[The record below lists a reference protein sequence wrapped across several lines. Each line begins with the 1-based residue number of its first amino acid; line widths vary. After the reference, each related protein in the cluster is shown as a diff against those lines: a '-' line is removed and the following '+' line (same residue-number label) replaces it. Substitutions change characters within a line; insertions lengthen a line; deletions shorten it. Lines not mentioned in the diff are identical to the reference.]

1 MSTSNY
7 TGQCVVVFG
16 AASLQQYIFQS
27 NRLKENIGA
36 SYLAKRC
43 LEGDLIATIRQLRYP
58 VYTAS
63 WDMYKNM
70 ARDVH
75 ENAGFLRPQS
85 QIIGLNS
92 WRKPVELIYVGGGN
106 AALLFKNRDIAE
118 EIVKFW
124 SRRLLKSAPGLRVI
138 VGYGEVKDLL
148 APAYRTALEDLT
160 RCEEALP
167 FGATLAGLPVV
178 RNCISTGLAA
188 SRQSREPYE
197 TDQWIS
203 EPASRKRDAVDRNDT
218 TVEINSVL
226 NEGQK
231 FALQPE
237 KDLGGSEG
245 QSYVA
250 VVHADGNGMGKLLN
264 QVIDEPQGEEQFL
277 HNLRAFSAS
286 VSHQSLQ
293 ALLATLQHFQ
303 NKLPKL
309 KADLTVNT
317 ANVFPIRPIVFGGD
331 DLTFVCD
338 GRLGL
343 YLAAYYLRE
352 FTERKIMVLG
362 KPEYVDACAGV
373 AIVPTKFPF
382 AQAYGFADELCGLAK
397 TYRRDEKNSR
407 GSWLDFQIIQAGITS
422 SIATLRETQYRSL
435 EGGHQL
441 DNRPY
446 EVLKKKTEKPQG
458 WDAFEQIIQGFKSK
472 KWPRSRAKGLIQA
485 LAQGPIVTKQFVE
498 AAKWRNIE
506 LPRHN
511 GMVPTTYDTGWIN
524 ENRTP
529 YFDPLEALDFYI
541 TIDTKDANEE
551 EQT

>member
-7 TGQCVVVFG
+7 AGQCVVVFS

-36 SYLAKRC
+36 SYLAKRS
-43 LEGDLIATIRQLRYP
+43 LEQDLIETIQLSDYSISTKGWKA
-58 VYTAS
+58 YTDKVSGAS
-63 WDMYKNM
+63 GSIPKL
-70 ARDVH
+70 DVPID
-75 ENAGFLRPQS
+75 NDADA
-85 QIIGLNS
+85 N
-92 WRKPVELIYVGGGN
+92 LIYVGGGN
-106 AALLFKNRDIAE
+106 AALLCKNKKVAI
-118 EIVKFW
+118 EIVKAW
-124 SRRLLKSAPGLRVI
+124 SRILLNTAPGLRVI
-138 VGYGEVKDLL
+138 VGYSEVKNSL
-148 APAYRTALEDLT
+148 AAAYRTALEDLT

-178 RNCISTGLAA
+178 RNCTSTGLAA

-203 EPASRKRDAVDRNDT
+203 EPAARKRQAADQNDATN
-218 TVEINSVL
+218 EINSAL
-226 NEGQK
+226 KEGQR
-231 FALQPE
+231 FAIQPE

-245 QSYVA
+245 QSYIA
-250 VVHADGNGMGKLLN
+250 LVHADGNGLGELLN
-264 QVIDEPQGEEQFL
+264 RVIDEPQDDAKFI

-293 ALLATLQHFQ
+293 ALLATLHHFQ
-303 NKLPKL
+303 TKLLNL
-309 KADLTVNT
+309 KDDLSVDTT
-317 ANVFPIRPIVFGGD
+317 KVFPIRPIVFGGD

-352 FTERKIMVLG
+352 FTARKVMVLD

-397 TYRRDEKNSR
+397 TYRRDKKDSR
-407 GSWLDFQIIQAGITS
+407 GSWLDFQIIQAGVTG
-422 SIATLRETQYRSL
+422 SIGTLRETQYRCL

-446 EVLKKKTEKPQG
+446 EVLKEKKVNPQG
-458 WDAFEQIIQGFKSK
+458 WDSFEQILRGFKSK
-472 KWPRSRAKGLIQA
+472 NWPRSRAKGLMQV
-485 LAQGPIVTKQFVE
+485 LAQGPTVTEQFVE
-498 AAKWRNIE
+498 GIKWRNME

-511 GMVPTTYDTGWIN
+511 GMYPTTYDTGWTTDKD
-524 ENRTP
+524 RTP

-541 TIDTKDANEE
+541 AI
-551 EQT
+551 